1 MIRIINDFFN
11 EDELRSIQDFALTK
25 ATYTPCFFNEATEK
39 NKKTIAKKQKNT
51 PKSNTLGTKPYM
63 PNLAYLKKGQ
73 KKEV

>member
-1 MIRIINDFFN
+1 KVD
-11 EDELRSIQDFALTK
+11 SQHT
-25 ATYTPCFFNEATEK
+25 TEK